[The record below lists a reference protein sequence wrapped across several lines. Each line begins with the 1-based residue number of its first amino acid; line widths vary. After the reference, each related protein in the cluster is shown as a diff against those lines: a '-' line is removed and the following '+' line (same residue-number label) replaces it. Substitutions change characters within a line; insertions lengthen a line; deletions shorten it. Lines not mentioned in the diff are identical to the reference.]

1 MALIL
6 FAQIA
11 FHVTHRSHFLDF
23 AANSVAILLVAA
35 NSLALLANKSQA
47 PTFSGST
54 FSSADEDQETSG
66 DFGSGGAVILL
77 DDQEEEPSQSGRSR
91 QKKRRG
97 RIHPRGAIEDDE
109 DGEDDKDDELG
120 YAW

>member
-1 MALIL
+1 MCCVVWTGNVTSNIYLQTEGDHLSVFLICL
-6 FAQIA
+6 FVIV
-11 FHVTHRSHFLDF
+11 HLHT
-23 AANSVAILLVAA
+23 
-35 NSLALLANKSQA
+35 
-47 PTFSGST
+47 
-54 FSSADEDQETSG
+54 DEDQETSG

-109 DGEDDKDDELG
+109 DEEDDKDDEIG
-120 YAW
+120 YVW

>member
-1 MALIL
+1 MRHAVLIFLTLLSSLSPFALSL
-6 FAQIA
+6 QNEPFAN
-11 FHVTHRSHFLDF
+11 HSE
-23 AANSVAILLVAA
+23 AA
-35 NSLALLANKSQA
+35 
-47 PTFSGST
+47 TFSGST
-54 FSSADEDQETSG
+54 SLLPSADEDQETSG

>member
-1 MALIL
+1 M
-6 FAQIA
+6 
-11 FHVTHRSHFLDF
+11 
-23 AANSVAILLVAA
+23 
-35 NSLALLANKSQA
+35 
-47 PTFSGST
+47 
-54 FSSADEDQETSG
+54 
-66 DFGSGGAVILL
+66 L

-109 DGEDDKDDELG
+109 DGDDDKDDDLG

>member
-1 MALIL
+1 MESGITHYTDSASNLCVYLL
-6 FAQIA
+6 FM
-11 FHVTHRSHFLDF
+11 RL
-23 AANSVAILLVAA
+23 
-35 NSLALLANKSQA
+35 
-47 PTFSGST
+47 PT
-54 FSSADEDQETSG
+54 DEDQETSG

-109 DGEDDKDDELG
+109 DEEDDKDDEIG
-120 YAW
+120 YVW

>member
-1 MALIL
+1 MLFIILIMNSTELTFRGWAFFCGL
-6 FAQIA
+6 F
-11 FHVTHRSHFLDF
+11 FH
-23 AANSVAILLVAA
+23 
-35 NSLALLANKSQA
+35 
-47 PTFSGST
+47 P
-54 FSSADEDQETSG
+54 DEDQETSG

-77 DDQEEEPSQSGRSR
+77 GDQEEEPTQSWRSR

-109 DGEDDKDDELG
+109 DEEDDKDDDIG

>member
-1 MALIL
+1 MESGIT
-6 FAQIA
+6 
-11 FHVTHRSHFLDF
+11 HYTDSVTQGSFCTSNLCVFLSF
-23 AANSVAILLVAA
+23 VHLR
-35 NSLALLANKSQA
+35 
-47 PTFSGST
+47 T
-54 FSSADEDQETSG
+54 DEDQETSG

-109 DGEDDKDDELG
+109 DEEDDKDDEIG
-120 YAW
+120 YVW

>member
-1 MALIL
+1 MNIT
-6 FAQIA
+6 Q
-11 FHVTHRSHFLDF
+11 
-23 AANSVAILLVAA
+23 
-35 NSLALLANKSQA
+35 
-47 PTFSGST
+47 
-54 FSSADEDQETSG
+54 SSAAFTYRERVTIFLCFSVLPTDEDQETSG

-97 RIHPRGAIEDDE
+97 RIHPRGANEDDE
-109 DGEDDKDDELG
+109 DEEDDKDDEIG